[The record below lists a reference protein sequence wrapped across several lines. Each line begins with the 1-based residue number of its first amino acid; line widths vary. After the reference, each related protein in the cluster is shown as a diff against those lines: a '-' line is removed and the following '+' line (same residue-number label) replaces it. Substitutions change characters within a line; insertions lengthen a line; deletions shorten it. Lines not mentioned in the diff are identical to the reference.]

1 MYIVSSTEH
10 SIRCGRFRGA
20 EKRIKGATLFEVL
33 VAAALTLLLLSMVV
47 NFLIPTMRYSI
58 KGAVTAEI
66 QQEAL
71 RAVNRICRDLESS
84 GTAGVSLFSPESGKG
99 PLYLA
104 VIRLSDVLPDGT
116 RAWEESLTVYSWKG
130 PGEPLIQKVWDASC
144 PPEIGATIGSA
155 APSRFSLSDL
165 AAIAEEQG
173 LEGKTLVRDVSYFA
187 ITCPDSE
194 SVGSPLKMNI
204 TISRK
209 AAAGGTHTVNFAI
222 SRTINLRNQ

>member
-10 SIRCGRFRGA
+10 SLNCGRIRGV
-20 EKRIKGATLFEVL
+20 EKSIRGATLFEVL
-33 VAAALTLLLLSMVV
+33 VAATLTLLLFSMIIS
-47 NFLIPTMRYSI
+47 FLIPTMRYSI

-104 VIRLSDVLPDGT
+104 VIRLNDILPDGT

-130 PGEPLIQKVWDASC
+130 PGEPLIQKVWDPSF
-144 PPEIGATIGSA
+144 PPETGSTIDSS
-155 APSRFSLSDL
+155 APSHFSLSDL
-165 AAIAEEQG
+165 AAIAEEQS
-173 LEGKTLVRDVSYFA
+173 LKGKTLIRDVSYFS

-194 SVGSPLKMNI
+194 TVGSPLK
-204 TISRK
+204 ISIRINRE
-209 AAAGGTHTVNFAI
+209 AAAGGKNTVNFGI

>member
-1 MYIVSSTEH
+1 MSSTEH
-10 SIRCGRFRGA
+10 SICCGRFRGA
-20 EKRIKGATLFEVL
+20 EKSIKGATLFEIL

-47 NFLIPTMRYSI
+47 SFLIPTMRYSI
-58 KGAVTAEI
+58 KGSVTAEI

-99 PLYLA
+99 PLYPA
-104 VIRLSDVLPDGT
+104 IIRLSDVLPDGA
-116 RAWEESLTVYSWKG
+116 RAWEDSLTVYSWKG

-144 PPEIGATIGSA
+144 PPHLEATIDSA
-155 APSRFSLSDL
+155 APSRFSQSDL

-173 LEGKTLVRDVSYFA
+173 LPGKTLVRDVSYFA

-194 SVGSPLKMNI
+194 TVGSPLKINI
-204 TISRK
+204 TINRE
-209 AAAGGTHTVNFAI
+209 AAAGGTNTVNFGI